1 MKNLAY
7 CLFVFLFGIASCDG
21 NAQAKLSVEVASFD
35 EKLQTGQFQLLDVRT
50 AGEYK
55 SGHLTNALQ
64 ADWLN
69 KQQFEERTKHLD
81 RSKPLL
87 VYCASGVRS
96 EQAAKWLLQQGFKEV
111 YNLKGG
117 TSAWQ
122 LAGKKLEAAEA
133 TKQMEVADFEQK
145 IKVSGFVLVDV
156 GAEWCPPCKKMEPV
170 LAQLKQELGNQY
182 QLVNV
187 DGGADID
194 VMKATKAS
202 VLPTFILY
210 KDGKE
215 VWRKEGI
222 VEIEQFK
229 AALKL

>member
-7 CLFVFLFGIASCDG
+7 CLFVFLFCIASCDG

-55 SGHLTNALQ
+55 SGHLANALQ

-133 TKQMEVADFEQK
+133 TKQMELADFEK
-145 IKVSGFVLVDV
+145 KVKVSGFVLVDV

-194 VMKATKAS
+194 VMKAAKAS

-222 VEIEQFK
+222 VDIEQFK

>member
-1 MKNLAY
+1 M
-7 CLFVFLFGIASCDG
+7 
-21 NAQAKLSVEVASFD
+21 
-35 EKLQTGQFQLLDVRT
+35 
-50 AGEYK
+50 
-55 SGHLTNALQ
+55 
-64 ADWLN
+64 
-69 KQQFEERTKHLD
+69 
-81 RSKPLL
+81 
-87 VYCASGVRS
+87 
-96 EQAAKWLLQQGFKEV
+96 QQGFKEV

-133 TKQMEVADFEQK
+133 TKQMELADFEK
-145 IKVSGFVLVDV
+145 KVKVSGFVLVDV

-194 VMKATKAS
+194 VMKAAKAS

-222 VEIEQFK
+222 VDIEQFK